1 MSAQASPQLLQT
13 YHIFLA
19 SPGDMNDE
27 RQMVR
32 EFFQDYNRTTAN
44 HQGLE
49 FKVIDWQNYSHAG
62 VGRAQKLIT
71 EQTLTQYQGSLVL
84 LVGLLGQRFGTPTD
98 IYESGTEEEF
108 QTAMKFR
115 AEQGGWPEIKWFFRQ
130 EWGKQGPP
138 NNPQQLMIASNQ
150 WQKVL
155 DFKSQLQTKKPLF
168 LTADFASTDDFKDIF
183 SHDLLLWLHDP
194 ARPWHKQKNL
204 PSPDPA
210 LTAQDSPYLTVWLK
224 LVRDECAQL
233 PLPILDG
240 RMGMASASP
249 IELPDIFVPLKTIPP
264 SKTWQE
270 TTAETIA
277 LARTMM
283 QDGQQDPQPILD
295 LLQDQ
300 RLAVVIGDPGSG
312 KSALINQLTCLLLTD
327 NLTHLL
333 PDSLQGRIP
342 LRIILRRVQIPAHLD
357 ATAQGQAAWLW
368 ESVKADIRA
377 TLSNSQQAE
386 HQAEAVFSTLQ
397 HQLMQPPGGL
407 ILLDGLDEV
416 PAADQRR
423 VHLLQAIRALVS
435 SLPTHTR
442 FIITAR
448 PYAYTDPCWRLK
460 GFSEFFLTPF
470 DKEQRTQFIKG
481 WYNTARSRFALYA
494 TDLKQRVEDLL
505 DRVEH
510 QPHLQEL
517 AERPLL
523 LTLIAILHASG
534 GRLPEDRVKLYE
546 ESVDLLLYRWRQEAF
561 RDSDGQQLRLDKK
574 DLLACLQSLAYNA
587 HKAQQQQQADN
598 RHTADISTAAIYTA
612 FDPTRQRLYVLAGL
626 ALMELNIS
634 KTDALTK
641 PVRQAL
647 VKLLADAQALNVS
660 ERAEAGRVLS
670 GLGDPRPGV
679 GLNPQGWPD
688 IDWVKVPGGVVV
700 LEDKAG
706 TVHVTPFCL
715 ARYPVT
721 NVQFQAFLDDADG
734 YTNPHWWKGLDA
746 TPGTPE
752 LPRWTEANHPRE
764 SVSWF
769 EAIAFCA
776 WLSAR
781 LGYTITLPTEG
792 QWQQAACSAQ
802 AGFVY
807 PWGKK
812 YLTGFANINETIGN
826 AGPHCLERTTAV
838 GIYPQ
843 GDSQQGISDLS
854 GNVWEWCLNS
864 YEDPSNTALS
874 GTFSRMLRGGA
885 WDINQISTY
894 ASCRSFH
901 FTPNFSHSPIGFRV
915 CCASPI

>member
-1 MSAQASPQLLQT
+1 MSAQPMPLDYKI

-32 EFFQDYNRTTAN
+32 DFFQDYNRTTAN
-44 HQGLE
+44 RQGLE
-49 FKVIDWQNYSHAG
+49 FKVIGWEYYSHAG
-62 VGRAQKLIT
+62 VGRAQALIT
-71 EQTLTQYQGSLVL
+71 EQTLAQYQSSLVL
-84 LVGLLGQRFGTPTD
+84 LVGLLGQRFGTPTGD
-98 IYESGTEEEF
+98 YESGTEEEF
-108 QTAMKFR
+108 QTAMQFR

-130 EWGKQGPP
+130 EWSKQGPP
-138 NNPQQLMIASNQ
+138 NNPQQLMVASNQ

-155 DFKSQLQTKKPLF
+155 DFKSQLQTQEPLF
-168 LTADFASTDDFKDIF
+168 LTVDFASTDDFKDIF
-183 SHDLLLWLHDP
+183 SHGLQLWLHDP

-204 PSPDPA
+204 PTPVPDPT
-210 LTAQDSPYLTVWLK
+210 LTTQDSPYLKVWLK

-249 IELPDIFVPLKTIPP
+249 IELPDIFVPLKAIPP
-264 SKTWQE
+264 SKIWQE

-283 QDGQQDPQPILD
+283 QNGQQDPQPILD

-327 NLTHLL
+327 NITHLL
-333 PDSLQGRIP
+333 PDALQGRIP

-368 ESVKADIRA
+368 ESVKEDIRA
-377 TLSNSQQAE
+377 TLSDSQQAG
-386 HQAEAVFSTLQ
+386 HQAQAVFSTLQ

-407 ILLDGLDEV
+407 ILFDGLDEV

-435 SLPTHTR
+435 SLPEHSR

-470 DKEQRTQFIKG
+470 DEEQRAQFIKG
-481 WYNTARSRFALYA
+481 WYKAARSRFALRE
-494 TDLKQRVEDLL
+494 TELKQRVEDLL
-505 DRVEH
+505 DKVEH

-546 ESVDLLLYRWRQEAF
+546 KSVDLLLYRWRQETF

-612 FDPTRQRLYVLAGL
+612 FDPILDKLGRHDLMAFLQQHTGILIAREQQQFAFPHRSFQEYLAMGWLTSQTEDLLSPAVCADPLWWREVFMQAVIMQQNQPRFAVSYIKEVLEYSQAQAADTRQRLYVLAGL
-626 ALMELNIS
+626 ALVELNIS
-634 KTDALTK
+634 KTDALTET
-641 PVRQAL
+641 VRQVL
-647 VKLLADAQALNVS
+647 VELLADAQALNVS

-670 GLGDPRPGV
+670 GLGDPR
-679 GLNPQGWPD
+679 
-688 IDWVKVPGGVVV
+688 
-700 LEDKAG
+700 
-706 TVHVTPFCL
+706 
-715 ARYPVT
+715 
-721 NVQFQAFLDDADG
+721 
-734 YTNPHWWKGLDA
+734 
-746 TPGTPE
+746 
-752 LPRWTEANHPRE
+752 
-764 SVSWF
+764 
-769 EAIAFCA
+769 
-776 WLSAR
+776 
-781 LGYTITLPTEG
+781 
-792 QWQQAACSAQ
+792 
-802 AGFVY
+802 
-807 PWGKK
+807 
-812 YLTGFANINETIGN
+812 
-826 AGPHCLERTTAV
+826 
-838 GIYPQ
+838 
-843 GDSQQGISDLS
+843 
-854 GNVWEWCLNS
+854 
-864 YEDPSNTALS
+864 
-874 GTFSRMLRGGA
+874 RGG
-885 WDINQISTY
+885 
-894 ASCRSFH
+894 R
-901 FTPNFSHSPIGFRV
+901 P
-915 CCASPI
+915 